1 MKLMSSNPDPESL
14 RDDAWDE
21 KYFLLILELSEKNAS
36 RYESQANSLLEN
48 KCFEYSLNG
57 VDILYKLTPTGC
69 SYYTSDDA
77 HGVKESSWS
86 RMGWTKSSKARALPF
101 FFAKSEA
108 SVLID

>member
-1 MKLMSSNPDPESL
+1 MGSHSDPESL

-36 RYESQANSLLEN
+36 RYESQANLLLEN
-48 KCFEYSLNG
+48 KSFNYSLNG
-57 VDILYKLTPTGC
+57 VDILYKLTPSGC
-69 SYYTSDDA
+69 SYFTSENA
-77 HGVKESSWS
+77 HGVKESFWS

-108 SVLID
+108 STLMKESR

>member
-1 MKLMSSNPDPESL
+1 MTLMSSNRDPESL

-36 RYESQANSLLEN
+36 RYESQAKLLLEN
-48 KCFEYSLNG
+48 KCFKYSLNG
-57 VDILYKLTPTGC
+57 VDILYKLTPMGC
-69 SYYTSDDA
+69 RFYSSENA
-77 HGVKESSWS
+77 NGVKESSWN

-108 SVLID
+108 GVLID